1 MKPVSTWSTC
11 LSALRIVR
19 EIVSTMIFLAF
30 VAALFLV
37 VVIWWA
43 WPSSPRVESGSTL
56 VLDLSVPLVEGHD
69 ADTLPGFVRKVMGQE
84 SESLRLYDVLSNLQ
98 RAAEDPRIAQLAVVA
113 TSRGQLGMAQA
124 RELSAAVKL
133 FSRQSGKPVLGY
145 ALEPDQKQLL
155 VLSAADRVFLD
166 PEGGVLLEGL
176 SSFRPYFRSALVD
189 KLGVD
194 IHLFRVGEFKS
205 AAEPFIRDNESREAK
220 EASLFWMNDVWNR
233 YLSDLSSYRGLEDK
247 QVRALANHLPR
258 DIAQSDGDLA
268 QLALDS
274 RLVDGLATDVEFHQE
289 LAKAGRWDEDQ
300 SGVVRTSMS
309 SYIKTTRHSWSGQVA
324 IIPIEGEIVDS
335 SPQPGRAAANE
346 VVERLRSV
354 LSDPSIKAVVIRID
368 SPGGSVLG
376 SELIRR
382 EVERV
387 AKSGRPVVV
396 SMGNVAASG
405 GYWIATASDTVV
417 ADPSTITGSI
427 GIFGLFPNF
436 SRALDRWGVHTDG
449 SSTAPMAGALDPTRP
464 LDPRAADAIQQIIDH
479 GYAKFLDRVSR
490 ARGMSVD
497 EADDVARG
505 RVWTGAQAKERNLV
519 DREGGLMTAVL
530 AAARQAQI
538 DGTPSVIV
546 MDGNYLGG
554 AWGSSNQWSAIA
566 SVLRPS
572 PYQALEAY
580 GVNTPAWLEEAMKNK
595 SGVRSK
601 AYAHCLCSD

>member
-1 MKPVSTWSTC
+1 MKSASTWSTC
-11 LSALRIVR
+11 LSDLRIIR

-43 WPSSPRVESGSTL
+43 WPSSPRIESGSTL

-69 ADTLPGFVRKVMGQE
+69 ADTLPGIVRRAMGQE

-98 RAAEDPRIAQLAVVA
+98 RAADDPRIAQLAVVA
-113 TSRGQLGMAQA
+113 TSPGKMGMAQA

-133 FSRQSGKPVLGY
+133 FSKQSGKPVLGY

-155 VLSAADRVFLD
+155 VLSAADKVFLD
-166 PEGGVLLEGL
+166 PEGGVLIEGL

-205 AAEPFIRDNESREAK
+205 AAEPFIRDNESRKAR

-233 YLSDLSSYRGLEDK
+233 YLSDLSSYRGLEYK
-247 QVRALANHLPR
+247 QVRALADHLPR

-274 RLVDGLATDVEFHQE
+274 RLVDGLATDVEFHRE
-289 LAKAGRWDEDQ
+289 LAKAGRWDNDEA
-300 SGVVRTSMS
+300 GVVRASMA
-309 SYIKTTRHSWSGQVA
+309 SYIKTARHSWTGQVA
-324 IIPIEGEIVDS
+324 IIPIEGEIVDGP
-335 SPQPGRAAANE
+335 PQPGRAAASE
-346 VVERLRSV
+346 VIDRLRSV
-354 LSDPSIKAVVIRID
+354 LADPSIKAVVIRID

-464 LDPRAADAIQQIIDH
+464 LDTRAAAAIQQIIDH
-479 GYAKFLDRVSR
+479 GYAKFLDRVSK
-490 ARGMSVD
+490 ARGMSVEDAD
-497 EADDVARG
+497 EVARG
-505 RVWTGAQAKERNLV
+505 RVWTGAQAKERKLV

-538 DGTPSVIV
+538 GGTPSVV
-546 MDGNYLGG
+546 VVDGNSLGG
-554 AWGSSNQWSAIA
+554 IWGSSSQWSAIA
-566 SVLRPS
+566 SALRPS

-580 GVNTPAWLEEAMKNK
+580 GVNSPAWLEEAMKNK
-595 SGVRSK
+595 SGVTSK